1 MWNNIRPI
9 SLTRRLLLKVELF
22 WRWKL
27 TAQRQQQWRRQCL
40 NYFIITTIHP
50 MAASPNTP
58 SHHSLWELFFLFCR
72 RGLSSFCS
80 SHKSQSKKPEK
91 EVWKLIVQ
99 CCSTYG
105 RYLRYIQRYF
115 AFPFRL
121 SICNSPHS
129 FRIRVRQVTK
139 RFTLLQYD
147 CTLYS
152 LVAKRPETMFSFL

>member
-1 MWNNIRPI
+1 MKIDSTAAAAAAVVVP
-9 SLTRRLLLKVELF
+9 ELF
-22 WRWKL
+22 HHYYHSSYM
-27 TAQRQQQWRRQCL
+27 A
-40 NYFIITTIHP
+40 
-50 MAASPNTP
+50 AASPNTP

-147 CTLYS
+147 CT
-152 LVAKRPETMFSFL
+152 AWWPNNRNNT